1 MSSEQPARTP
11 ADRIQV
17 RFWAWSLSTIFAFAD
32 IAQAQEDPKDIVAVA
47 VRQNGYVC
55 ENPKSVK
62 PDIQQS
68 APDEKAWILS
78 CEVNTYFVK
87 FKGDAQVEVRLISD

>member
-1 MSSEQPARTP
+1 MSPEQPAGKPERK
-11 ADRIQV
+11 IQV
-17 RFWAWSLSTIFAFAD
+17 RCWPLWMVFA
-32 IAQAQEDPKDIVAVA
+32 ISNVAQAQEDPKDVVAVA
-47 VRQNGYVC
+47 VRENGYVC

-62 PDIQQS
+62 PDNQQS

-87 FKGDAQVEVRLISD
+87 FKGDAQVEVRRIND